1 MTNPCRTAPDATPL
15 GHDARMQYPTAPG
28 LAARL
33 KAETRSLHTLAERA
47 GVMADL
53 MHGRLSL
60 ARYCTLL
67 RNLQAIYAALE
78 SGLDA
83 THADARLW
91 RPELRRLPALEQ
103 DLDELHGGDWRA
115 DTPLAHATR
124 AYVERLA
131 ALATHDPDLLLA
143 HAYLRYLG
151 DLHGGQVLAR
161 LIQRQYGLT
170 AHGGTAFYAF
180 GDAAEVEALKHDFRA
195 GLDALALAPPQ
206 ADAFVAEACE
216 AFRWHQRM
224 FEELQG

>member
-1 MTNPCRTAPDATPL
+1 MPHRPDATPL

-33 KAETRSLHTLAERA
+33 KAETRSLHSLAERA

-60 ARYCTLL
+60 AAYCTLL
-67 RNLQAIYAALE
+67 RNLRAIYAALE
-78 SGLDA
+78 AGLDA
-83 THADARLW
+83 THTDARLW

-103 DLDELHGGDWRA
+103 DLDQLHDGDWRS
-115 DTPLAHATR
+115 DTPLARATH
-124 AYVERLA
+124 AYVERLTHLA
-131 ALATHDPDLLLA
+131 AQAPSLLLA

-161 LIQRQYGLT
+161 LIQRQYGLPG
-170 AHGGTAFYAF
+170 HGGTAFYAF
-180 GDAAEVEALKHDFRA
+180 GDTAEVEALKHDFRA
-195 GLDALALAPPQ
+195 GLDALPLAPHQ